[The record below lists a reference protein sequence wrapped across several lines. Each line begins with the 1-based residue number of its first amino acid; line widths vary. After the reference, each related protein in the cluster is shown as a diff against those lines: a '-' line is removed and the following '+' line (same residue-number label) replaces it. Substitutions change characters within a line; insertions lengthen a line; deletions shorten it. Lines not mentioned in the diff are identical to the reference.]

1 MLLIERK
8 AARSST
14 ISCKLG
20 ANRGGARPYTRDSV
34 CSRGLN
40 RERGQPAR
48 IRFHQRK
55 RDREASPIVQSRN
68 SSCRIL
74 TLSGRSLA
82 AIVLV
87 LVIVAAPLFG
97 SDKNLTLKIPPV
109 QVPLH
114 IKDQQITIVASGLI
128 TIAPKAHGVNNL
140 GVELT
145 ADLADVQ
152 QNWRALL
159 SAELDKDARCG
170 DRIQIEDATLTPAE
184 PASVAI
190 VHLHYE
196 RWGCAKLLGKQEAKK
211 LIGGNA
217 VIQLKLAPSVAENHS
232 ELRLA
237 AELGPIEADGSLGE
251 LLHAGN
257 LGELLRDQIQTA
269 ILSAMQK
276 GLDLGAILPPGLQGS
291 VTIQDAR
298 FRDAGSG
305 RLIVTLDGQVQMTD
319 EQLATLAKQLKNRL
333 PLHGSAG
340 RLPWHADP
348 PRWPV

>member
-1 MLLIERK
+1 
-8 AARSST
+8 
-14 ISCKLG
+14 
-20 ANRGGARPYTRDSV
+20 
-34 CSRGLN
+34 
-40 RERGQPAR
+40 
-48 IRFHQRK
+48 
-55 RDREASPIVQSRN
+55 VQSCN
-68 SSCRIL
+68 NSCRIL
-74 TLSGRSLA
+74 ALSGRSLA

-87 LVIVAAPLFG
+87 LAMGAAALFG

-109 QVPLH
+109 KVPLN

-128 TIAPKAHGVNNL
+128 TIAPKEHGVSNL

-145 ADLADVQ
+145 ADLADMQ
-152 QNWRALL
+152 QNLTALL
-159 SAELDKDARCG
+159 SAELDKDERCG

-196 RWGCAKLLGKQEAKK
+196 RWGCAKLLGKQEVKK

-217 VIQLKLAPSVAENHS
+217 VIQLKLTPSVAENHS

-257 LGELLRDQIQTA
+257 LGELLRDKIQTA
-269 ILSAMQK
+269 ILSALQK
-276 GLDLGAILPPGLQGS
+276 GLDLTAILPPVLQGG

-305 RLIVTLDGQVQMTD
+305 RLIVTLSGQVQMTD
-319 EQLATLAKQLKNRL
+319 EQLATLAKQLKNHL

-340 RLPWHADP
+340 PLPYHEDP
-348 PRWPV
+348 TRSRV

>member
-1 MLLIERK
+1 MQ
-8 AARSST
+8 
-14 ISCKLG
+14 SC
-20 ANRGGARPYTRDSV
+20 D
-34 CSRGLN
+34 
-40 RERGQPAR
+40 
-48 IRFHQRK
+48 
-55 RDREASPIVQSRN
+55 

-74 TLSGRSLA
+74 TRSGRSLA

-87 LVIVAAPLFG
+87 LAIVAAPLFG

-109 QVPLH
+109 KVPLN
-114 IKDQQITIVASGLI
+114 IKDQQITVVAWGLI
-128 TIAPKAHGVNNL
+128 TIAAKEHGVNNL

-145 ADLADVQ
+145 ADLADIQ
-152 QNWRALL
+152 QNLTALL
-159 SAELDKDARCG
+159 SAELDKDERCG

-184 PASVAI
+184 PASVAV

-196 RWGCAKLLGKQEAKK
+196 RWGCAKLLGKQQVKK
-211 LIGGNA
+211 LLGGNA
-217 VIQLKLAPSVAENHS
+217 VIQLKLTPSVAENHS

-237 AELGPIEADGSLGE
+237 AALGPIEADGSLGE
-251 LLHAGN
+251 LLRAGN

-276 GLDLGAILPPGLQGS
+276 GLNLGAILPPVLQGS

-305 RLIVTLDGQVQMTD
+305 RLIVTLDGEVQMTD
-319 EQLATLAKQLKNRL
+319 EQLATLSKQLKNRL

-340 RLPWHADP
+340 RLPCNEDP
-348 PRWPV
+348 PRSPV

>member
-1 MLLIERK
+1 M
-8 AARSST
+8 
-14 ISCKLG
+14 
-20 ANRGGARPYTRDSV
+20 
-34 CSRGLN
+34 
-40 RERGQPAR
+40 
-48 IRFHQRK
+48 RFHQRK
-55 RDREASPIVQSRN
+55 RDREASPIVQTCTSSR
-68 SSCRIL
+68 RIL

-87 LVIVAAPLFG
+87 LAMMAAPLCG
-97 SDKNLTLKIPPV
+97 SDQNLTLKIPPV
-109 QVPLH
+109 KVPLN

-128 TIAPKAHGVNNL
+128 TIAAKEHGVNNL

-145 ADLADVQ
+145 ADLADMR
-152 QNWRALL
+152 QNLTALL
-159 SAELDKDARCG
+159 GAELDKDERCG

-184 PASVAI
+184 PASVAV

-196 RWGCAKLLGKQEAKK
+196 RWGCAKLLGKQEVKK

-217 VIQLKLAPSVAENHS
+217 VIQLKLTPSVAENHS

-251 LLHAGN
+251 LLRAGN
-257 LGELLRDQIQTA
+257 LGELLRAKIQTA

-276 GLDLGAILPPGLQGS
+276 GLDLGAILPPVLRGS

-319 EQLATLAKQLKNRL
+319 EQLATLSRQLKNRL
-333 PLHGSAG
+333 PLHGCAG
-340 RLPWHADP
+340 RLPCHQDP
-348 PRWPV
+348 TRLPV